1 MLPRKCLVKTTG
13 GIWDARSVVEN
24 WKKRMTYTRVPCAPF
39 WNHLP
44 DYAPCRRC
52 RARQHWRAKFAEF
65 AFFGQ
70 HSEAI
75 VGKDAQLLLA
85 YTRAQPGNIPS
96 EIASLVGRKYTVT
109 VTPSSKLLDGDCN
122 YFLWKKLNFYE
133 RWQHQPFCRSV
144 FLRCHRK
151 MPSVLSLE
159 LHQLA
164 SSRVI
169 LMRHPHPVTRA

>member
-1 MLPRKCLVKTTG
+1 MSRVRRSETTCQIMLHAV
-13 GIWDARSVVEN
+13 DVEHGN
-24 WKKRMTYTRVPCAPF
+24 IEG
-39 WNHLP
+39 
-44 DYAPCRRC
+44 
-52 RARQHWRAKFAEF
+52 AKFAEF

-122 YFLWKKLNFYE
+122 YFL
-133 RWQHQPFCRSV
+133 
-144 FLRCHRK
+144 
-151 MPSVLSLE
+151 
-159 LHQLA
+159 
-164 SSRVI
+164 
-169 LMRHPHPVTRA
+169 